1 MSANNPLVRDLQG
14 QLKVAAADLRAR
26 SEEPGLQWAEA
37 LRGQYDAALAAGRT
51 SLSWSEWRDGEVEQA
66 AVAWVLAT
74 VFVRFCEDNGLLDDV
89 LIAGEGQRQAMA
101 VDADVALLAR
111 DDKAGHLVQDAQLPA
126 RRAGTSFPRRI
137 RLAKYPQLRSI
148 AWGLAED
155 AEVGPTEAFQLYERN
170 WRHVEMAAMEP
181 AEQALLAKLTATIGK
196 GVMNV

>member
-1 MSANNPLVRDLQG
+1 MPARPNLAEDQRQQLAEFGERLRLARLRRRLTAQQVADSAGITRVTLHR
-14 QLKVAAADLRAR
+14 
-26 SEEPGLQWAEA
+26 AEA
-37 LRGQYDAALAAGRT
+37 GDAAVTMGT
-51 SLSWSEWRDGEVEQA
+51 YIKV
-66 AVAWVLAT
+66 
-74 VFVRFCEDNGLLDDV
+74 
-89 LIAGEGQRQAMA
+89 MA
-101 VDADVALLAR
+101 VMALDADVGLLAR
-111 DDKAGHLVQDAQLPA
+111 DDTAGHLMQDAQLPA

-155 AEVGPTEAFQLYERN
+155 AEVGPIEAFQMYERN

>member
-1 MSANNPLVRDLQG
+1 MDFMPARPVLAENQRHSLADFGERLRLARLRRRLTAQQVAESAGITRVTLHRAEAGDAAVTMG
-14 QLKVAAADLRAR
+14 TYLKVMAAF
-26 SEEPGLQWAEA
+26 A
-37 LRGQYDAALAAGRT
+37 L
-51 SLSWSEWRDGEVEQA
+51 
-66 AVAWVLAT
+66 
-74 VFVRFCEDNGLLDDV
+74 
-89 LIAGEGQRQAMA
+89 
-101 VDADVALLAR
+101 DADVALLAR
-111 DDKAGHLVQDAQLPA
+111 DDEVAQSTQNVPLPT

>member
-1 MSANNPLVRDLQG
+1 MGFMPARPNLADDQSQLLAQFGERLRLARLRRRLTAQQVADTAGITRVTLHRAEAGDAAVTMGTYIKVMAAMALDADVGLLVRD
-14 QLKVAAADLRAR
+14 D
-26 SEEPGLQWAEA
+26 
-37 LRGQYDAALAAGRT
+37 T
-51 SLSWSEWRDGEVEQA
+51 
-66 AVAWVLAT
+66 
-74 VFVRFCEDNGLLDDV
+74 
-89 LIAGEGQRQAMA
+89 
-101 VDADVALLAR
+101 
-111 DDKAGHLVQDAQLPA
+111 AGHLVQDSQLPA
-126 RRAGTSFPRRI
+126 RRTGTSFPRRI

>member
-1 MSANNPLVRDLQG
+1 MPARPNLAEDQRQLLAQFGERLRLARLRRRLTAQQVADSAGITRVTLHR
-14 QLKVAAADLRAR
+14 
-26 SEEPGLQWAEA
+26 AEA
-37 LRGQYDAALAAGRT
+37 GDAAVTMGTYIKVMA
-51 SLSWSEWRDGEVEQA
+51 
-66 AVAWVLAT
+66 
-74 VFVRFCEDNGLLDDV
+74 
-89 LIAGEGQRQAMA
+89 AMA
-101 VDADVALLAR
+101 LDADVALLVR
-111 DDKAGHLVQDAQLPA
+111 DDTAGHLVPDAQLPA

-148 AWGLAED
+148 ARGLAED